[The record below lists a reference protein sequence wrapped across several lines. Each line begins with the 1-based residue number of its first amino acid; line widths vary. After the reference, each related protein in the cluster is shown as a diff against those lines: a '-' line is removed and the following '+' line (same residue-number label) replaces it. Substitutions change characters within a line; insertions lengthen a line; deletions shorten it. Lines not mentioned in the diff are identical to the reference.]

1 MEYGCYFTI
10 FGLKMIVKSGVE
22 KIFLKFL
29 YAQDILNNSLYVLHK
44 QEGFLHKV
52 TNSVTKITLVESDGY
67 LNIFKRDEHDLRIIF
82 DKRLKF

>member
-1 MEYGCYFTI
+1 
-10 FGLKMIVKSGVE
+10 MIVKSGVE

-67 LNIFKRDEHDLRIIF
+67 CVLSHLHIFKRDEHDLRIIF